1 MATTDNG
8 EILLSG
14 HKVEREAVLIVIR
27 RNKWGQLGENLGG
40 VKFPWSWY
48 AAGRLMTSQ
57 QIGASRTNGF
67 AKNTVRRQ
75 DGSKKQEHYL

>member
-1 MATTDNG
+1 MPWFVFSVRERETVSCKYRAAPDMATTDNG

-40 VKFPWSWY
+40 VKFP
-48 AAGRLMTSQ
+48 
-57 QIGASRTNGF
+57 
-67 AKNTVRRQ
+67 
-75 DGSKKQEHYL
+75 

>member
-1 MATTDNG
+1 MTGNG

-48 AAGRLMTSQ
+48 AAGRLMTSH
-57 QIGASRTNGF
+57 SRSGRRGQMDLL
-67 AKNTVRRQ
+67 KNTVRRQ